1 LRTRDVEIVADA
13 KPPHLNFPGRML
25 AFNVQGWREGEGGV
39 EPDEVAEEI
48 ERRFRELYVTSV

>member
-1 LRTRDVEIVADA
+1 
-13 KPPHLNFPGRML
+13 ML